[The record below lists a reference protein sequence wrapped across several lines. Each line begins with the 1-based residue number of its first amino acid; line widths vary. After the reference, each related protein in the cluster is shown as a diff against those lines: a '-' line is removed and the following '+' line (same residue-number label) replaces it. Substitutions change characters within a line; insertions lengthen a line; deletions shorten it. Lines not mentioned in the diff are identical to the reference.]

1 MTGEPGVPADP
12 STSVKVFT
20 VAQANS
26 TLPLVSR
33 IVSDVVAEHPRW
45 RQLVAEYEV
54 AALSS
59 RPDTGETAE
68 QQRLRVDIDAV
79 ARRIDGYARELRAVG
94 CQLKNYEDG
103 TIDFY
108 ARHHDRLVLLCWR
121 LGEEAVAHWHELDT
135 GFGGR
140 RVITAEFEAEP
151 VGRTP

>member
-1 MTGEPGVPADP
+1 MPADR
-12 STSVKVFT
+12 STGVEVFT
-20 VAQANS
+20 VVQANR

-33 IVSDVVAEHPRW
+33 IVADVVAEHPRW

-68 QQRLRVDIDAV
+68 QQRLRAEIDAV
-79 ARRIDGYARELRAVG
+79 ARRIDGYARELSSVG
-94 CQLKNYEDG
+94 CQLKSYEDG
-103 TIDFY
+103 TVDFY

-140 RVITAEFEAEP
+140 QVITAEFEATP
-151 VGRTP
+151 VGQTP

>member
-1 MTGEPGVPADP
+1 MPADR

-20 VAQANS
+20 VAQAS
-26 TLPLVSR
+26 RTLPLVSR

-59 RPDTGETAE
+59 RPDAGESAE
-68 QQRLRVDIDAV
+68 QQRLRAEIDAV
-79 ARRIDGYARELRAVG
+79 ARRIDGYVRELRSVG

-103 TIDFY
+103 TVDFY
-108 ARHHDRLVLLCWR
+108 ARHHNRLVLLCWR
-121 LGEEAVAHWHELDT
+121 LGEDAVAYWHELDA

-140 RVITAEFEAEP
+140 QVITAEFEAEP
-151 VGRTP
+151 VGQTP

>member
-1 MTGEPGVPADP
+1 MPADR
-12 STSVKVFT
+12 STGVEVFT
-20 VAQANS
+20 VAQANR

-33 IVSDVVAEHPRW
+33 IVADVVAEHPRW

-68 QQRLRVDIDAV
+68 QQRLRAEIDAV
-79 ARRIDGYARELRAVG
+79 ARRIDGYARELSSVG
-94 CQLKNYEDG
+94 CQLKSYEDG
-103 TIDFY
+103 TVDFY
-108 ARHHDRLVLLCWR
+108 ARRHDRLVLLCWR

-140 RVITAEFEAEP
+140 QVITAEFEAAP
-151 VGRTP
+151 VGQTP

>member
-1 MTGEPGVPADP
+1 MPTEGSA
-12 STSVKVFT
+12 SIKIFT
-20 VAQANS
+20 VAQANR

-59 RPDTGETAE
+59 RPDTGESVE
-68 QQRLRVDIDAV
+68 QLRLRAEIDAV
-79 ARRIDGYARELRAVG
+79 ARRIESYARELSAVG
-94 CQLKNYEDG
+94 CQLKSYEQG
-103 TIDFY
+103 TVDFY
-108 ARHHDRLVLLCWR
+108 ARHHQRLVLLCWR

-140 RVITAEFEAEP
+140 QVITAEFEAEP
-151 VGRTP
+151 VGQTP